1 MQTLSHLE
9 ITTYEFPYTIADK
22 NFSGISRQADFL
34 IDGEPL
40 GTTLQVLRPWSGRTR
55 FEDAR
60 QGVNR
65 FVDELLG
72 EEVPQNQFGTGRLV
86 LFGCHCGCD
95 YCGVISCEVLK
106 QGDSLLWRNIGH
118 EDDTSIAQRIDLV
131 VFDFHQYSAAI
142 MDFVRARRRS

>member
-1 MQTLSHLE
+1 MTEIRSGGFALRSVMQTLSHLE
-9 ITTYEFPYTIADK
+9 IRTYEFPYTIADK
-22 NFSGISRQADFL
+22 NFSGIGRQADFL

-65 FVDELLG
+65 FVGELLG
-72 EEVPQNQFGTGRLV
+72 GEVPQNQFGTGRLV

-95 YCGVISCEVLK
+95 YCGAVS
-106 QGDSLLWRNIGH
+106 
-118 EDDTSIAQRIDLV
+118 
-131 VFDFHQYSAAI
+131 
-142 MDFVRARRRS
+142 

>member
-9 ITTYEFPYTIADK
+9 ISTIEFPYIIADQ
-22 NFSGISRQADFL
+22 NFSRVSRQADFL
-34 IDGEPL
+34 INGEPL
-40 GTTLQVLRPWSGRTR
+40 GRTLQLVRPWFGRTR
-55 FEDAR
+55 FEDNR

-65 FVDELLG
+65 FVGELLG
-72 EEVPQNQFGTGRLV
+72 EEVPHNQFGTGRVV

-106 QGDSLLWRNIGH
+106 QGACLLWRNIGH
-118 EDDTSIAQRIDLV
+118 ETDHSVEQRINLL

-142 MDFVRARRRS
+142 MDFIRAHCLW

>member
-1 MQTLSHLE
+1 MQTLSRLE
-9 ITTYEFPYTIADK
+9 IGTYEFPYTIADK

-40 GTTLQVLRPWSGRTR
+40 GRTLQLVRPWFGRTR
-55 FEDAR
+55 FEDSQ

-65 FVDELLG
+65 FVGGLLG
-72 EEVPQNQFGTGRLV
+72 EQVPQNQFGTGRLV

-106 QGDSLLWRNIGH
+106 EGDSLLWRNIGH
-118 EDDTSIAQRIDLV
+118 ESDDNIEQRMDLL
-131 VFDFHQYSAAI
+131 VFDFHQYSAAV
-142 MDFVRARRRS
+142 MDFVRASRGS

>member
-1 MQTLSHLE
+1 MQTLSRLE
-9 ITTYEFPYTIADK
+9 IRTYEFPYTIADK

-40 GTTLQVLRPWSGRTR
+40 GKTLQLVRPWFGRTR
-55 FEDAR
+55 FDDS
-60 QGVNR
+60 QQVVNR
-65 FVDELLG
+65 FVGELLG
-72 EEVPQNQFGTGRLV
+72 EQVPQNQFGTGRLV

-106 QGDSLLWRNIGH
+106 EGDCLLWRNIGH
-118 EDDTSIAQRIDLV
+118 ESDDNIEQCIDLL

-142 MDFVRARRRS
+142 KGFVRASRGT